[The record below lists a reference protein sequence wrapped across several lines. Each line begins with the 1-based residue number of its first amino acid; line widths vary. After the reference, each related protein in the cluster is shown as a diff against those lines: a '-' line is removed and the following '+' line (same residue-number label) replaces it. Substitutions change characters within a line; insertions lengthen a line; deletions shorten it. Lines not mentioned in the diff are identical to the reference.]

1 MIATNLRPAGF
12 WIRVGAYLVDGI
24 LIGLISQI
32 LGGSDRAG
40 HLYLNVWGCI
50 YFVVLWSSIGHG
62 RTLGMRVLGLKVVRT
77 DGTELSIGAA
87 ILRLV
92 GLIVS
97 FAALL
102 LGVIWVAVDSRK
114 QGWHDKIAGTLV
126 VHA

>member
-1 MIATNLRPAGF
+1 M
-12 WIRVGAYLVDGI
+12 
-24 LIGLISQI
+24 
-32 LGGSDRAG
+32 
-40 HLYLNVWGCI
+40 
-50 YFVVLWSSIGHG
+50 LWSSIGHG
-62 RTLGMRVLGLKVVRT
+62 RTLAVRVLGLEVVRT
-77 DGTELSIGAA
+77 DGTELPIGAA

-102 LGVIWVAVDSRK
+102 LGVVRVSVDSRK